1 MQNDLNL
8 SIIHQNTKVMDY
20 QARKYIN
27 IYTIFINSLIF
38 VYASCTPG

>member
-27 IYTIFINSLIF
+27 IYYL
-38 VYASCTPG
+38 Y